1 MLIKLC
7 HLPYGGS
14 AYLNPFSYAI
24 KFYNKVPQL
33 LLLVEQIHMGMDNLT
48 KFIHQTV
55 HTELDYSLQDSQDR
69 DKGILSLDILGNI
82 LSHFLAESYRRRLII
97 LYFSM
102 HMKVQPA
109 AG

>member
-82 LSHFLAESYRRRLII
+82 LSGRELQEKIDNLIFLYAYESTACSWL
-97 LYFSM
+97 
-102 HMKVQPA
+102 A
-109 AG
+109 